1 MHNTTFPFILTLIL
15 LIFNPGGC
23 ALASDLIDTKSDVKN
38 YLKVIS
44 ESDCLHISKQITF
57 VHGTGYQTKWTYSIT
72 PYTENR
78 SQVIKTVITGLNQ
91 SSYKKQ
97 VITLIPFKSLS
108 DIKNPESQIASVT
121 VNGKIKKHLLL
132 SPGDNLDKILINVKK
147 RFGTKDFLSAKVN
160 SRVSMLLIDAGIV
173 KPNES
178 VRIEY
183 EEKVI
188 GGAIVP
194 HPVGD
199 SYKFKR

>member
-1 MHNTTFPFILTLIL
+1 MQNTTFSSILTLIL
-15 LIFNPGGC
+15 LMFNPGGC
-23 ALASDLIDTKSDVKN
+23 VLAGDLIDTKSDIKN

-44 ESDCLHISKQITF
+44 ESDCLHISKQITL
-57 VHGTGYQTKWTYSIT
+57 VYNTNYQTKWNYSIT
-72 PYTENR
+72 PYMKNK
-78 SQVIKTVITGLNQ
+78 SQVIKTVIIGLNQ

-97 VITLIPFKSLS
+97 VITLIPFQSLS

-147 RFGTKDFLSAKVN
+147 RFGTKDFFSAKVN
-160 SRVSMLLIDAGIV
+160 SRVPMLLIDAGVV

-183 EEKVI
+183 EEKVT
-188 GGAIVP
+188 GGAIIP

-199 SYKFKR
+199 SSKFKR